1 MNQRFSASK
10 TFIIMTHIPDLTL
23 VEHLTGFPLS
33 WPFSGK
39 ACRRTKTLAY
49 IRPIFKLQRKK
60 GFVNLL
66 QEPTQVNVPMKLSI
80 HRGE

>member
-1 MNQRFSASK
+1 MERHCHIKTGESGYEPEIFSKQGMDIAAK

-33 WPFSGK
+33 WPYSGK
-39 ACRRTKTLAY
+39 ACRRTNTLAY

-60 GFVNLL
+60 VF
-66 QEPTQVNVPMKLSI
+66 
-80 HRGE
+80 